1 MVPMEKISPTRKE
14 EQVEGVPVEG
24 MEETE
29 PASLQTELMV
39 EMAAKAAAEAVL
51 AADAIT
57 LLTKRDLELADEGAM
72 DMLRFM
78 LRGELNENG
87 LFERG

>member
-1 MVPMEKISPTRKE
+1 MEKISPTRKE

-39 EMAAKAAAEAVL
+39 KMAAKAEAEAVL

-57 LLTKRDLELADEGAM
+57 ILTKRDLELADKVGM
-72 DMLRFM
+72 DMWRSTVGGDF
-78 LRGELNENG
+78 
-87 LFERG
+87 